1 MHAVQGLTITRRG
14 RKYGQLGSH
23 AAAAGHEAPAQ
34 AGSNDN
40 TLCASVEAQLA
51 EARVHEGRQED
62 DEEAFGY
69 FLHGR
74 PSCELTS
81 VVEQTLQ
88 TLLGCVACH
97 TCCDVY
103 DYRRQWR
110 LLKLWNDTSQRLS

>member
-51 EARVHEGRQED
+51 RVHEGRQED

-97 TCCDVY
+97 TCCDIY
-103 DYRRQWR
+103 DYRRRWR